1 MRRGYLDALAQS
13 VRDAWSYEPGKKLV
27 VSFHSIPVSFQA
39 AGDTYPEST
48 KATAEGLASKLGIA
62 PEDVVLTY
70 QSRFDSRKWLGPFL
84 EPELRR
90 LAAEGAHDVAVVC
103 PIFSVDC
110 IETSYEVGIEARG
123 EFVSVARE
131 AGTEAPN
138 FTYIPGAWRSR
149 FDYRRAGESHYGEG
163 RVRPHAPAPS
173 YRAWRRYSSL
183 CAIKRSLWVFFLDG
197 RLSLSRTSGHVPLR
211 FRRECE
217 VSPARRLRYYRT
229 PKVSRRVG
237 AAICERTRPHASF
250 HAECNA
256 RVFWARLCR
265 RWPISAGQ

>member
-84 EPELRR
+84 EPELRH

-110 IETSYEVGIEARG
+110 IETSYEVGIEARE
-123 EFVSVARE
+123 EFVSAARE
-131 AGTEAPN
+131 AAPRRR
-138 FTYIPGAWRSR
+138 ISPISRRLAQPIRLSACWRISLW
-149 FDYRRAGESHYGEG
+149 RRA
-163 RVRPHAPAPS
+163 RKAP
-173 YRAWRRYSSL
+173 R
-183 CAIKRSLWVFFLDG
+183 
-197 RLSLSRTSGHVPLR
+197 
-211 FRRECE
+211 
-217 VSPARRLRYYRT
+217 PARLLIAHG
-229 PKVSRRVG
+229 V
-237 AAICERTRPHASF
+237 AILPCVP
-250 HAECNA
+250 
-256 RVFWARLCR
+256 
-265 RWPISAGQ
+265 